1 MDVTNVAAAYGV
13 LCAGL
18 GFWNRH
24 KGHGFWLGFFFSLLL
39 TPVIGFLTVALSPAM
54 VVVATAS
61 GRKRSCPHCF
71 ELTRFEGQF
80 CDSCGRNIRRE
91 TLTGFL
97 RLGELFIGLVATIIV
112 VRLLMVNPF
121 KSSKPTSMQK
131 VEQSL
136 QEGREREG

>member
-1 MDVTNVAAAYGV
+1 MDMTNLAAAYGV
-13 LCAGL
+13 LSAGL
-18 GFWNRH
+18 GLWNRH

-39 TPVIGFLTVALSPAM
+39 TPVIGFLTVALSPPM

-71 ELTRFEGQF
+71 ELTSMERQF

-112 VRLLMVNPF
+112 VRLLMVIPGG
-121 KSSKPTSMQK
+121 
-131 VEQSL
+131 
-136 QEGREREG
+136 EGRVRVGV

>member
-13 LCAGL
+13 LSAGL
-18 GFWNRH
+18 GLWNRH

-39 TPVIGFLTVALSPAM
+39 TPVIGFLAVALSPPM

-71 ELTRFEGQF
+71 ELTGMERQF

-112 VRLLMVNPF
+112 VRLLIVNPF

-131 VEQSL
+131 VEQSF
-136 QEGREREG
+136 QAAKEG